1 MHLQLLATTVSAA
14 STADSV
20 DPRGQALSCA
30 WVLTSGTSQNIPSC
44 SGPQRVLAASPV
56 ARTPPQPWGEGR
68 EWAVMQSTLQIP
80 AHQQDSRALWT
91 LLPAEGW

>member
-1 MHLQLLATTVSAA
+1 MHLQLLANTVSAA

-68 EWAVMQSTLQIP
+68 EWALMLFHTTDPSPSAGRQSPVDT
-80 AHQQDSRALWT
+80 AAC
-91 LLPAEGW
+91 